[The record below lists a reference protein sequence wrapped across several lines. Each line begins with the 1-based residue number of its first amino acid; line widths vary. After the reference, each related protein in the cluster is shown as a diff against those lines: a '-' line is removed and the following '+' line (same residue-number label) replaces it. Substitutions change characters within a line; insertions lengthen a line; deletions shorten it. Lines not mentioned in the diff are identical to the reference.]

1 MYFLSIGYDKEN
13 AVTIT
18 LLKSDE
24 KWNSR
29 MKNLQEQWKEKEG
42 SYMKKISQLTE
53 DKQAMTLTIENIRE
67 SDFDKRQE
75 LLRIELEHKEK
86 LDTITS
92 MNRRYSSD
100 TSREKT
106 KLEELLKDKEFEVA
120 KAMRSAEH
128 LELTKEYLERELL
141 IYKQRVHGHDAS
153 IKTVGFNFSVTQK
166 DMSKK
171 IVSLQNTV
179 RILKEEK
186 EHLMNGHTTGSHMS
200 AITQGGT
207 PTSQDDKIQ
216 RLKRQRAEL
225 KGIVTRMGEKTEELE
240 NRYGMLEETNTDLV
254 SKLELCMND
263 LENLKARSAELREEN
278 DTLLNEN
285 IDIHEKLRDYPVNG
299 YTSQQEFAQEREVFR
314 KAMEDLTERNDALM
328 MRCDRLKNDYQAAKE
343 QTTRLLE
350 DRDQDKLHESQ
361 INRLRERNQRLE
373 QTQERYSQKMED
385 QRNEIER
392 LQMLE
397 QRALQ
402 ADAYKR
408 QLDDLK
414 RHH

>member
-1 MYFLSIGYDKEN
+1 MSSLLVHYFIFH
-13 AVTIT
+13 VHI
-18 LLKSDE
+18 
-24 KWNSR
+24 
-29 MKNLQEQWKEKEG
+29 WKCPDF
-42 SYMKKISQLTE
+42 L
-53 DKQAMTLTIENIRE
+53 DRTLTIENIRE
-67 SDFDKRQE
+67 GDFEKRQE
-75 LLRIELEHKEK
+75 ILRMELEHKEK
-86 LDTITS
+86 VDTITN
-92 MNRRYSSD
+92 MNRRYTSD
-100 TSREKT
+100 TSREKS

-120 KAMRSAEH
+120 KVMRTVEH

-171 IVSLQNTV
+171 IASLQNTV
-179 RILKEEK
+179 MILKEEK
-186 EHLMNGHTTGSHMS
+186 EQLLNGQTGSHLS
-200 AITQGGT
+200 GVSQAGT

-225 KGIVTRMGEKTEELE
+225 KGIVTRMGEKTDELE
-240 NRYGMLEETNTDLV
+240 NRCCMLEENNTGLV
-254 SKLELCMND
+254 SKFELCMND
-263 LENLKARSAELREEN
+263 VDNLQARIVELREEN
-278 DTLLNEN
+278 DGLLNEN
-285 IDIHEKLRDYPVNG
+285 IDIHEKIRDYPVNG
-299 YTSQQEFAQEREVFR
+299 YASQQNFAQEREEYQ
-314 KAMEDLTERNDALM
+314 KELEDLTQHNDALM
-328 MRCDRLKNDYQAAKE
+328 MQCDRLKNEYQAAKE

-350 DRDQDKLHESQ
+350 DRDQDKLQETQ

-373 QTQERYSQKMED
+373 QTQERYVQKMDD

>member
-1 MYFLSIGYDKEN
+1 
-13 AVTIT
+13 
-18 LLKSDE
+18 
-24 KWNSR
+24 
-29 MKNLQEQWKEKEG
+29 
-42 SYMKKISQLTE
+42 MKKVSQLTE
-53 DKQAMTLTIENIRE
+53 DKQALTLTIENIRE
-67 SDFDKRQE
+67 SDFEKRQE
-75 LLRIELEHKEK
+75 LLRMELEHKEK
-86 LDTITS
+86 IDTITS
-92 MNRRYSSD
+92 MNRRYTSD
-100 TSREKT
+100 TSRDKT

-120 KAMRSAEH
+120 KAMRSVEH

-141 IYKQRVHGHDAS
+141 IYKQRIHGHDAS

-171 IVSLQNTV
+171 IISLQNTV
-179 RILKEEK
+179 RNLKEEN
-186 EHLMNGHTTGSHMS
+186 EELMNGQSGSHMS
-200 AITQGGT
+200 VVTQGGT

-225 KGIVTRMGEKTEELE
+225 KGIATRMGEKTDELE
-240 NRYGMLEETNTDLV
+240 NRCSMLEEKNTGLV
-254 SKLELCMND
+254 SKLELRMND
-263 LENLKARSAELREEN
+263 VENLQARIAELSEEN
-278 DTLLNEN
+278 EGLLNEN
-285 IDIHEKLRDYPVNG
+285 IDIHEKIRDYPVNG
-299 YTSQQEFAQEREVFR
+299 YASQQDFAQEREEYQ
-314 KAMEDLTERNDALM
+314 KDLEELTVQKDALM
-328 MRCDRLKNDYQAAKE
+328 MRCDRLKNEYQAAKE

-350 DRDQDKLHESQ
+350 DRDQDKLYESQ

-373 QTQERYSQKMED
+373 QTQERYTQKMED

-408 QLDDLK
+408 QLDELK

>member
-1 MYFLSIGYDKEN
+1 M
-13 AVTIT
+13 TIT
-18 LLKSDE
+18 EIKSDE
-24 KWNSR
+24 RWNSR
-29 MKNLQEQWKEKEG
+29 IKKLQEQWKEKEH
-42 SYMKKISQLTE
+42 SYMKKVSQLTE
-53 DKQAMTLTIENIRE
+53 DKQALTLTIENIRE
-67 SDFDKRQE
+67 SDFEKRQE
-75 LLRIELEHKEK
+75 LLRMELEHKEK
-86 LDTITS
+86 IDTITS
-92 MNRRYSSD
+92 MNRRYTSD
-100 TSREKT
+100 TSRDKT

-120 KAMRSAEH
+120 KAMRSVEH

-141 IYKQRVHGHDAS
+141 IYKQRIHGHDAS

-171 IVSLQNTV
+171 IISLQNTV
-179 RILKEEK
+179 RNLKEEN
-186 EHLMNGHTTGSHMS
+186 EELMNGQSGSHMS
-200 AITQGGT
+200 VVTQGGT

-225 KGIVTRMGEKTEELE
+225 KGIATRMGEKTDELE
-240 NRYGMLEETNTDLV
+240 NRCSMLEEKNTGLV
-254 SKLELCMND
+254 SKLELRMND
-263 LENLKARSAELREEN
+263 VENLQARIAELSEEN
-278 DTLLNEN
+278 EGLLNEN
-285 IDIHEKLRDYPVNG
+285 IDIHEKIRDYPVNG
-299 YTSQQEFAQEREVFR
+299 YASQQDFAQEREEYQ
-314 KAMEDLTERNDALM
+314 KDLEELTVQKDALM
-328 MRCDRLKNDYQAAKE
+328 MRCDRLKNEYQAAKE

-350 DRDQDKLHESQ
+350 DRDQDKLYESQ

-373 QTQERYSQKMED
+373 QTQERYTQKMED

-408 QLDDLK
+408 QLDELK